1 VPVPVSVAVV
11 SFTVRRLRFAFAEC
25 QEGSGSRF
33 TYSWVKRDG
42 LLTLKKTARDEN
54 SIPVDGQCLSPLT
67 LTLALAL
74 AWTTSSGCLGV
85 AGELIG

>member
-1 VPVPVSVAVV
+1 LFRS
-11 SFTVRRLRFAFAEC
+11 RFAVYGSRFAEC